1 MNSFNQ
7 IIKFYRD
14 NGGFIHK
21 SLYRKKNKD
30 GVYGIFTKEKI
41 EPNTILIKTPEKLM
55 ITINNNINYD
65 ENTLLSVKMI
75 ITILI
80 EIYKKE
86 KSIFYH
92 GLLLLPKYEEIKN
105 NLFFND
111 TYLNYLNECGLTNT
125 LSDYRKF
132 IIRKVINLNNKY
144 NYISGLDEKNINY
157 ALYILR
163 NYCWEEGLDLFIHLV
178 NHKYGNHGR
187 LKINN
192 TNDYCCINKNALEN
206 DEEIFVSYGDIKSNE
221 DILFNYNFIDNSEN
235 NTTIYFNYKDKSPL
249 SFYKGKLLYDYC
261 KENNIYI
268 NYSNNGEEIQIST
281 KNSPNLK
288 YLSYLK
294 ITNNNYKHLLNI
306 ASILSINKLEHINN
320 RNNLRVYKTLKS
332 LLKINLDII
341 NKTNLEKY
349 YDKFKINYPLVLNV
363 IENRINIIT
372 NILEK
377 VNNQIENII
386 NSS

>member
-1 MNSFNQ
+1 M
-7 IIKFYRD
+7 
-14 NGGFIHK
+14 
-21 SLYRKKNKD
+21 
-30 GVYGIFTKEKI
+30 
-41 EPNTILIKTPEKLM
+41 
-55 ITINNNINYD
+55 
-65 ENTLLSVKMI
+65 
-75 ITILI
+75 
-80 EIYKKE
+80 
-86 KSIFYH
+86 
-92 GLLLLPKYEEIKN
+92 
-105 NLFFND
+105 
-111 TYLNYLNECGLTNT
+111 
-125 LSDYRKF
+125 
-132 IIRKVINLNNKY
+132 
-144 NYISGLDEKNINY
+144 
-157 ALYILR
+157 R

-192 TNDYCCINKNALEN
+192 TNDYCCINKNALEK
-206 DEEIFVSYGDIKSNE
+206 DEEIFISYGDIKPNE

-235 NTTIYFNYKDKSPL
+235 NTTISFIYKDKSPL

-268 NYSNNGEEIQIST
+268 NYSNNGEEIEIST

-320 RNNLRVYKTLKS
+320 RNNLGVYKTLKS

-349 YDKFKINYPLVLNV
+349 YNKFKINYPLVLNI

-377 VNNQIENII
+377 VNKQIENII